1 MVAPLASSHAKAS
14 RTEWLDVALDTL
26 RNDGIDQVRVLTLAR
41 RLGVNRS
48 SFYWYFK
55 SRENL
60 LDQLVGAWSV
70 RNTASIVERARR
82 PAATITAAVL
92 GIFECWTDERF
103 FDPKLDF
110 AVRAW
115 ATRDVAI
122 EAAVVSAD
130 QTRLDAIDAMYAR
143 YGFDDSLVRARVLYY
158 TQVGYYALGVDEP
171 ISVRLGYAPAY
182 LRALTGHEASRSE
195 LADFAS
201 FLGGLQ

>member
-1 MVAPLASSHAKAS
+1 MIAPITSSHGKAS
-14 RTEWLDVALDTL
+14 RTEWLDAALDTL
-26 RNDGIDQVRVLTLAR
+26 RNDGIDQVRVLTLAQ

-60 LDQLVGAWSV
+60 LDQLIGAWSA

-122 EAAVVSAD
+122 EAAVVGAD

-171 ISVRLGYAPAY
+171 ISVRLGHTPAY
-182 LRALTGHEASRSE
+182 LRVLTGHEASSRE
-195 LADFAS
+195 LAAFGT